1 MPPEYPPDGGPYNV
15 PMAERFELRSPMP
28 TSAANVYA
36 WHARPAAF
44 LRLQPPWERIA
55 VQSQTGSF
63 AEGRLDVRFRAKCI
77 GPFQHQWQVE
87 FFDFEPDRGFKYR
100 QVRGPFAEWVHTHRF
115 MPDGDRSILEN
126 VVEYRLPFGP
136 LGHAF
141 GAGPVDDRLRAMFEY
156 RHALLASDLRRHG
169 LYRDRPR
176 LNIAITGSRGL
187 IGSELALFLAT
198 GGHHVRRLVS
208 GTGPV
213 KKPDFDDGTEYEL
226 WNPQAPVDP
235 ALLDGFDAVIH
246 LAADGI
252 SVGRWTVEKRK
263 RILESRTIP
272 TRHLAEAIANLP
284 PDRRPKVFLSASAV
298 GIYGDRADEILTEES
313 STGPGFLAD
322 VCKEWEAATG
332 PAEAAGV
339 RVVKLRIGAVLTP
352 KDGAL
357 GKQLFAFRAGLGAVL
372 GSGQQWMPWVTVHD
386 VVGAIHHCLQS
397 HELAGPVN
405 IMAPEPVQN
414 KTFTRTLGRVL
425 WRPAFNWL
433 PRPALRLMFGDIA
446 DAALL
451 ASMRGTPTKLQAT
464 DFTFDHAELEPGLRF
479 LLG

>member
-1 MPPEYPPDGGPYNV
+1 MP
-15 PMAERFELRSPMP
+15 ERFELRSPLP
-28 TSAANVYA
+28 ATAEDVYA

-44 LRLQPPWERIA
+44 LRLQPPWEQID

-63 AEGRLDVRFRAKCI
+63 AAGELDVRFRAKCV
-77 GPFQHQWQVE
+77 GPTRHQWHVQ
-87 FFDFEPDRGFKYR
+87 FFDFEPGRGFKYR

-115 MPDGDRSILEN
+115 IPDGANSFIEN
-126 VVEYRLPFGP
+126 IAEYRLPFGP
-136 LGHAF
+136 VGHAF
-141 GAGPVDDRLRAMFEY
+141 GAGPADDRLRAMFDY
-156 RHALLASDLRRHG
+156 RHALLASDLRRHE

-176 LNIAITGSRGL
+176 MKIAITGSRGL

-213 KKPDFDDGTEYEL
+213 KKPDFEDGTEYVS

-235 ALLDGFDAVIH
+235 ALLDGFDALIH

-252 SVGRWTVEKRK
+252 SIGRWTNEKRT

-272 TRHLAEAIANLP
+272 TRHLAEALAKLP
-284 PDRRPKVFLSASAV
+284 SERRPKSFLSASAV
-298 GIYGDRADEILTEES
+298 GIYGDRGDEILTEES
-313 STGPGFLAD
+313 SEGSGFLAD
-322 VCKEWEAATG
+322 VCKEWEAATE

-357 GKQLFAFRAGLGAVL
+357 GKQLFAFKAGLGAVL
-372 GSGQQWMPWVTVHD
+372 GSGKQWMPWITVHD
-386 VVGAIHHCLQS
+386 VVGAIHHGLMS
-397 HELAGPVN
+397 ERLAGPVN
-405 IMAPEPVQN
+405 LMAPEPVRN
-414 KTFTRTLGRVL
+414 REFTKTLGRVL

-433 PRPALRLMFGDIA
+433 PRPALKLMFGDIA

-451 ASMRGTPTKLQAT
+451 ASMRGVPNKLVA
-464 DFTFDHAELEPGLRF
+464 DGFTFDNTPLEAGLRF
-479 LLG
+479 LLGKSQS